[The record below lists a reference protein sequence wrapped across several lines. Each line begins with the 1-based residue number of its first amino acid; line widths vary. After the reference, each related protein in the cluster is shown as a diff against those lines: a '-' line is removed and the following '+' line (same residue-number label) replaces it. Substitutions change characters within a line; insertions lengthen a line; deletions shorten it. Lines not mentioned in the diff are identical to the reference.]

1 MSVLVVSKI
10 IRRCTIISVITLFC
24 MGFITE
30 TEAMRSLFCC
40 CCCRDPSPEP
50 SATAPIEDPVGAE
63 LRRFG
68 LSRTELNKCY
78 ENWDTMKS
86 VRIEQAAEA
95 ESDPEKAY
103 ELWRQAIFPV
113 SDKIRRNMN
122 ALIDDNIKRFCEN
135 DELFSKESEDDYSG
149 VNQRIKDQF
158 EPIILFLTGELGNSI
173 VISLGGC
180 SSRIALLKYEAGN
193 KTEAIQWQK
202 QAIFWNYGL
211 WHGYRYK
218 EELWKTMDKLKEM
231 MFGKRWFEGSLL
243 WFL

>member
-50 SATAPIEDPVGAE
+50 SATAPIEDPVEAE

-68 LSRTELNKCY
+68 LSRTELEKRH
-78 ENWDTMKS
+78 EKWDLMES
-86 VRIEQAAEA
+86 IRAEQAAEA
-95 ESDPEKAY
+95 ESDLEKAY
-103 ELWRQAIFPV
+103 ELWRRKVVLPG
-113 SDKIRRNMN
+113 SDETCRKMN

-135 DELFSKESEDDYSG
+135 DELFAEKD
-149 VNQRIKDQF
+149 IKDQF
-158 EPIILFLTGELGNSI
+158 EPIILFLVNTLGNML
-173 VISLGGC
+173 VDSLRKC
-180 SSRIALLKYEAGN
+180 SSQIALRKYEAGN

-202 QAIFWNYGL
+202 QTIFWNYGY
-211 WHGYRYK
+211 WHSYRYK
-218 EELWKTMDKLKEM
+218 GELWNAMDRLGAMQAGREINSDT
-231 MFGKRWFEGSLL
+231 ETYYD
-243 WFL
+243 